1 MSEALQSLN
10 SILKYKQERE
20 RQKID
25 RSLAMMDMATR
36 LRQQQIDNARQ
47 ERMMQL
53 READAKRDAKE
64 SVARLANYQLEYDK
78 LEKSMSPEQS
88 ALKDEYKKA
97 QIESLKLKTAKERD
111 ELIDKNVSNIRAAFD
126 SSIMSSKEE
135 FFKNNFINF
144 GFRGLEDAIDASTS
158 DGDFEEGQVNT
169 VIKNYPKYVDNDA
182 QKELLKYVTK
192 NHRRLIPAMASIDI
206 GGFKLAEDSIIEGLG
221 LLYQD
226 AQSNTKLQKLFEN
239 VGVNTELLNDSMIK
253 LSNII
258 KREQTFNRMIESGEL
273 EKTAKRLAESQMGSD
288 SGLSR
293 LGLDI
298 LGIGN
303 MSNDDIDQLNEQ
315 RIRDGLEPI
324 PYEEFR

>member
-1 MSEALQSLN
+1 MSQALQSLN

-25 RSLAMMDMATR
+25 RSLSMMDMATR

-88 ALKDEYKKA
+88 ALEDEYKKA
-97 QIESLKLKTAKERD
+97 RIESLKLETAKERD